1 MWWHWCDWWRA
12 GGCGGIG
19 VTGGGASLAEGLV
32 IWLQIHF

>member
-19 VTGGGASLAEGLV
+19 VTGGGQVGVVALV
-32 IWLQIHF
+32 